1 MNVKFY
7 SRPNCSLCTDGLMT
21 LKLVQEE
28 LHFDIELINI
38 EENQELHEKFMI
50 MIPVVEYNEQILQY
64 GILDYVTLYEELNKV
79 K

>member
-28 LHFDIELINI
+28 LQFDIELINI
-38 EENQELHEKFMI
+38 EENHELHEKFMI